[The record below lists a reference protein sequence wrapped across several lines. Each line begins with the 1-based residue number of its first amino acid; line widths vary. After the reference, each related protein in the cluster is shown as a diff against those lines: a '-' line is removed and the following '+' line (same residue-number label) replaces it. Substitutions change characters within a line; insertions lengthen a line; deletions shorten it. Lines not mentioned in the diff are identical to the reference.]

1 MKLAGKRRW
10 WLRVPLF
17 VIWMMSVGVIAFLLT
32 LTNPTLSLGRNL
44 SALNEEE
51 TVAVLA
57 MIDQMKINRYIPEE
71 GPLILNDRYDRN
83 GMFRKACAE
92 LTRPVASAMT
102 RVALSMGHAEQTLHC
117 DDAIGYIFY
126 KRDGEYQAGF
136 MCRGWCGSGHS
147 YIPTQIGPVVVL
159 WRVGEFLM

>member
-32 LTNPTLSLGRNL
+32 LTNPTLSLGRNI

-92 LTRPVASAMT
+92 LTGPVASAMT